1 MDRLTIN
8 VSWKENLLQPRII
21 YNVLIGVQCT
31 LLATKQYVFLNI
43 SITDRRKPHIKSMAS
58 YKI

>member
-1 MDRLTIN
+1 MDRLTTN
-8 VSWKENLLQPRII
+8 VSWMENLLQPQII
-21 YNVLIGVQCT
+21 YNVLTGVQCT

-58 YKI
+58 YES